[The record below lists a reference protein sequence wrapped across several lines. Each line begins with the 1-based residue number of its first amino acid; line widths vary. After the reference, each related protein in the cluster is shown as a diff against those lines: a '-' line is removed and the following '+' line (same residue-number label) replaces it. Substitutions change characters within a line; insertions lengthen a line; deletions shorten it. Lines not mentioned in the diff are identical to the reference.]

1 METESKRIF
10 TIIDVETT
18 GKGIRNNRI
27 TEICIV
33 RIEDG
38 VIVEKFVSLVNPEQ
52 HIPNYITELTGIDD
66 EMVRKAPV
74 FAEIAEEVIRLT
86 KDAVFVAHNVSF
98 DFHVVR
104 SEFRYLGYTYE
115 RPKLCTVRLSRKL
128 IPNLF
133 SYSLGKLC
141 DSLSIPLMDRHRAE
155 GDTDATVILFQ
166 RLLSLDE
173 DFTVI
178 DTALKPKAIVSR
190 LPTHINN
197 SHFDRLPTTT
207 GIYKFQ
213 DNEGNVIYVGKAKN
227 IKKRVL
233 SHFQSTV
240 DKETV
245 LCGHTY
251 SIDFETTGSELLA
264 LLLEADLIQ
273 KLLPEYN
280 TVQKKN
286 RTAFHIKSYYTK
298 VGILQMAVEE
308 CPAVHEPTELFFTKG
323 AAKKKL
329 EKLCEDFT
337 LCPKFA
343 GLQRKKGR
351 CSHLKFPDC
360 LGVCCNQEEVHVYN
374 QRASQALSTLK
385 ANTES
390 YIIKEKGR
398 YLGEQ
403 SFVLVLDGV
412 YQGFG
417 FVDSSQQVASIDEMV
432 DLIRPRMHNFHI
444 EQLLNAHKK
453 KYPYRINLLKMTVG

>member
-1 METESKRIF
+1 METKSKRIF
-10 TIIDVETT
+10 TIIDVETS

-33 RIEDG
+33 RMEDG
-38 VIVEKFVSLVNPEQ
+38 EIADKFVSLVNPEQ

-66 EMVRKAPV
+66 EMVSSAPI

-104 SEFRYLGYTYE
+104 SEFKYLGYNYE
-115 RPKLCTVRLSRKL
+115 RLKLCTVKLSRKL

-141 DSLSIPLMDRHRAE
+141 DSLSIPLLDRHRAE

-173 DFTVI
+173 DFKAI
-178 DTALKPKAIVSR
+178 DAALKPKEIVSR

-197 SHFDRLPTTT
+197 SHLDILPRAA
-207 GIYKFQ
+207 GVYKFQ
-213 DNEGNVIYVGKAKN
+213 DIEGNIIYVGKAKN

-233 SHFQSTV
+233 SHFQSRV
-240 DKETV
+240 SKELF
-245 LCGHTY
+245 LCGETH
-251 SIDFETTGSELLA
+251 SIDFEITGSELLA

-273 KLLPEYN
+273 KLLPKYN
-280 TVQKKN
+280 TVQKKK
-286 RTAFHIKSYYTK
+286 RTAFHIKSYFTK
-298 VGILQMAVEE
+298 AGVLQMAVEE

-329 EKLCEDFT
+329 EKLCENFT
-337 LCPKFA
+337 LCPKFC

-351 CSHLKFPDC
+351 CSHIKFTDC
-360 LGVCCNQEEVHVYN
+360 LGVCCDEEKVNEYN
-374 QRASQALSTLK
+374 QRANQALSTLK
-385 ANTES
+385 AETES
-390 YIIKEKGR
+390 YLIKEKGR
-398 YLGEQ
+398 HHGEQ
-403 SFVLVLDGV
+403 AFVLVLDGI

-417 FVDSSQQVASIDEMV
+417 FVDGSQQVASIDEMV
-432 DLIRPRMHNFHI
+432 DLIRPRMHNFHVV
-444 EQLLNAHKK
+444 QLLKAYGKK
-453 KYPYRINLLKMTVG
+453 NPYRITVLNNAIT